1 MMRNPIRLGNK
12 AALIVGILFFVA
24 DNYLPVFHEF
34 GAWIIGCLFCFYYSA
49 SAISQ
54 EERASKKLKYSLYG
68 LLFLLLVA
76 ALSLHEIDDQPIYKR
91 DWSLH
96 PALKIMGVEK
106 R

>member
-12 AALIVGILFFVA
+12 AALIVGILFFIA
-24 DNYLPVFHEF
+24 DTFPLFHEF

-54 EERASKKLKYSLYG
+54 EERASKRLKYSLYG

-76 ALSLHEIDDQPIYKR
+76 AILVGVYLLNTTTFPFAGIDATA
-91 DWSLH
+91 
-96 PALKIMGVEK
+96 ALTPLL
-106 R
+106 

>member
-12 AALIVGILFFVA
+12 AALIVGILFFIA
-24 DNYLPVFHEF
+24 DIFPFFHQF

-54 EERASKKLKYSLYG
+54 EERASKKLKYGLYA
-68 LLFLLLVA
+68 LLVVLLVA
-76 ALSLHEIDDQPIYKR
+76 ALSSHEINDQPLFRR

-96 PALKIMGVEK
+96 PTLKFLGIDK

>member
-12 AALIVGILFFVA
+12 AALIVGILFFIA
-24 DNYLPVFHEF
+24 DAFPLFHEF

-54 EERASKKLKYSLYG
+54 EERASKRLKYSLYG

-76 ALSLHEIDDQPIYKR
+76 ALSLHDSDDPPVFKR

-96 PALKIMGVEK
+96 PALKFLSAEK

>member
-1 MMRNPIRLGNK
+1 MRNPIRLGNK
-12 AALIVGILFFVA
+12 AALIVGVLFFIA
-24 DNYLPVFHEF
+24 DTVPLFHDF

-54 EERASKKLKYSLYG
+54 EERASKRLKYSLYG
-68 LLFLLLVA
+68 LLVLLLVA

-96 PALKIMGVEK
+96 PALKFMGTERK
-106 R
+106 

>member
-12 AALIVGILFFVA
+12 AALIVGILFFIA
-24 DNYLPVFHEF
+24 DTFPLFHEF

-54 EERASKKLKYSLYG
+54 EERASKRLKYSLYG

-76 ALSLHEIDDQPIYKR
+76 ALSLHDSDDPPVFKR

-96 PALKIMGVEK
+96 PALKFLSAEK